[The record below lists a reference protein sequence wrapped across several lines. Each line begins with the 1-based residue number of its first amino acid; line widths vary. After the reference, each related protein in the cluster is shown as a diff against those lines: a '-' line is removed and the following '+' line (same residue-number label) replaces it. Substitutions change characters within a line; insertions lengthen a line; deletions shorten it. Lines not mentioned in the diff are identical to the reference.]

1 MLESVIGALLA
12 IVLFL
17 AVYLDIRTSRI
28 PNWLT
33 FTAMGSGLLVHT
45 LLEGAQG
52 AIYSLSG
59 LGTGLILFLAFYF
72 FGEMGAGDVKL
83 MGAVG
88 SMVGPYG
95 AFVTGI
101 LAVMAGGI
109 YALSAMS
116 CEWGAGATARKLA
129 SGAYAT
135 FFSTGTHCGHD
146 LKLPYHLRYGLAIAS
161 GALLFRFGLHPFGG

>member
-1 MLESVIGALLA
+1 MTESMIGVLLA
-12 IVLFL
+12 VVLFL

-33 FTAMGSGLLVHT
+33 FTAMGSGLLT
-45 LLEGAQG
+45 YILIGGAEGA
-52 AIYSLSG
+52 IFSLSG
-59 LGTGLILFLAFYF
+59 LGTGLILFLAFHF
-72 FGEMGAGDVKL
+72 LGDMGAGDVKL

-88 SMVGPYG
+88 AMVGPYG

-116 CEWGAGATARKLA
+116 WEWGAGPTARKLA
-129 SGAYAT
+129 SGVYAT
-135 FFSTGTHCGHD
+135 FFSTDTHCAHD
-146 LKLPYHLRYGLAIAS
+146 LKLPYQLRYGLAIAT

>member
-1 MLESVIGALLA
+1 MTESMIGALLGV
-12 IVLFL
+12 VLFL

-52 AIYSLSG
+52 AIFSLSG

-72 FGEMGAGDVKL
+72 LGDMGAGDVKL

-88 SMVGPYG
+88 SMMGPYG

-101 LAVMAGGI
+101 LAVIAGGI
-109 YALSAMS
+109 YALTAMF
-116 CEWGAGATARKLA
+116 CQWGVWVTAHKLA
-129 SGAYAT
+129 SGAYGT
-135 FFSTGTHCGHD
+135 FFSTDIPCGHD
-146 LKLPYHLRYGLAIAS
+146 RRLPYHLRYGLAIAT